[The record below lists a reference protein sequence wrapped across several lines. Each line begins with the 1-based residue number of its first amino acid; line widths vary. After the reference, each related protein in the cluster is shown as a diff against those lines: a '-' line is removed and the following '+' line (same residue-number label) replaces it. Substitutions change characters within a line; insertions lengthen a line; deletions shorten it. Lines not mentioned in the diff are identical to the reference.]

1 MSVNCNPLEPVQEVI
16 SAVADSVKRAGEYPD
31 ILQERVR
38 DTIADYTGLTP
49 QNVYA
54 GAGASELIMAVVRA
68 VGPKK
73 ALLFEPC
80 FSGYDHALEDS
91 SCEIERYMLREEN
104 DFAVTVDDISA
115 ISYDTGL
122 VVVSDPS
129 TPSGI
134 NTGDELI
141 KKILERAMDFGA
153 AVILDESF
161 YHMSDAYAEKKHDRS
176 EALLKEYD
184 NLFIV
189 RSMTKIL
196 AIPGIRAGYVLS
208 SPSNISRLIRH
219 LPEWNL
225 PVMSEEAIIAGIK
238 CMTGTDLIDKT
249 LRVIKEEREYLYG
262 VLEAARFSHVKSS
275 APYILFRG
283 CEGLYGKMLTRGI
296 LIRDCS
302 DLNGLSEG
310 WYRIAVK
317 SHDENKKF
325 AAALKEVINE
335 D

>member
-1 MSVNCNPLEPVQEVI
+1 MSVNCNPLGQVQEVI

-38 DTIADYTGLTP
+38 GTIADYTGLTP

-54 GAGASELIMAVVRA
+54 GAGASELIMAAVRA
-68 VGPKK
+68 VGAKK
-73 ALLFEPC
+73 AFLFEPC
-80 FSGYDHALEDS
+80 FSGYEHVLEDS
-91 SCEIERYMLREEN
+91 SCLIVRHILKEEN
-104 DFAVTVDDISA
+104 GFAISSDDINA
-115 ISYDTGL
+115 ISNDIGL
-122 VVVSDPS
+122 LIVSDPS
-129 TPSGI
+129 SPSGK
-134 NTGDELI
+134 NTGDDLI
-141 KKILERAMDFGA
+141 KKILERAKDSGA

-161 YHMSDAYAEKKHDRS
+161 YHMSDVFADDKCDRS

-225 PVMSEEAIIAGIK
+225 PVVSEEAIIAGIK
-238 CMTGTDLIDKT
+238 CMAGTDLIDRT
-249 LRVIKEEREYLYG
+249 IRVIKEEREYLYG
-262 VLEAARFSHVKSS
+262 VLEAARFSYVKSS

-283 CEGLYGKMLTRGI
+283 CEGLYEKMLTRGI

-317 SHDENKKF
+317 SHEENQKF
-325 AAALKEVINE
+325 AAVLKEAINE